1 MTRLFPGQERHRLA
15 YHRIGFLSRTALNRA
30 RSHTLGLHSL
40 GPYGQAVEQ
49 FEAGLIELRPLDS
62 GRIEFDMRIDKES
75 AEQFFVLLRTNR
87 QRSRSAIL
95 IIECVGAIARFCI
108 CL

>member
-1 MTRLFPGQERHRLA
+1 MTRFFPGEERHSLA
-15 YHRIGFLSRTALNRA
+15 YQRIGLQSRTALNRA
-30 RSHTLGLHSL
+30 RPHTFGLHSL

-49 FEAGLIELRPLDS
+49 FEADLVEFRPLDG

-95 IIECVGAIARFCI
+95 IIECVGAIAR
-108 CL
+108 